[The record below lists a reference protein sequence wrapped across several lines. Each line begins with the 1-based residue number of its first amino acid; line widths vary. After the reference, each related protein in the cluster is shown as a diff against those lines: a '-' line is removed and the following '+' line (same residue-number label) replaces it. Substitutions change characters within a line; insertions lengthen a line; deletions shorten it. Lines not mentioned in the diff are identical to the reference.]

1 MKSAT
6 SKETGQQ
13 FAVKIVDRSSMT
25 PTIEQELLREIEI
38 LNELN
43 HTNILRLVET
53 YSTTDYHYLVTE
65 LLVGGELFDRIG
77 MCVIHILYAMQIK
90 IE

>member
-1 MKSAT
+1 
-6 SKETGQQ
+6 
-13 FAVKIVDRSSMT
+13 MT

-77 MCVIHILYAMQIK
+77 MCVIHVLYAMQIK
-90 IE
+90 KLNRMN